1 MDNIY
6 EYGSEKIQK
15 EPNYVYKSF
24 KELMKESGV
33 DKGCLVYKKEQ
44 NEAKI
49 IGAIT
54 AEVFRKNIEYVL
66 KKNMLSDMYKVSD
79 NNVYVKDCYIEFDF
93 LILNKGAKK
102 ILNHH
107 VYDSGITM
115 ELPMYDIDDV
125 IAVLESKTY
134 GIYSL
139 YKGRTENTKNEMEKN
154 KLYRFVSAYKDTL
167 HGMKKNI
174 KIGYMC
180 MAEQRPNT
188 GNSNFIENNVFF

>member
-1 MDNIY
+1 
-6 EYGSEKIQK
+6 
-15 EPNYVYKSF
+15 
-24 KELMKESGV
+24 
-33 DKGCLVYKKEQ
+33 
-44 NEAKI
+44 
-49 IGAIT
+49 
-54 AEVFRKNIEYVL
+54 
-66 KKNMLSDMYKVSD
+66 
-79 NNVYVKDCYIEFDF
+79 
-93 LILNKGAKK
+93 
-102 ILNHH
+102 
-107 VYDSGITM
+107 
-115 ELPMYDIDDV
+115 MYDIDDV

-188 GNSNFIENNVFF
+188 GNSNFIEKTMYFFEDYFGQKYNQIDKVWYTYFSKCHFANKTPDVFATDDVWEEFVMNLVR